1 MAGRGNPNL
10 GNEIG
15 RDTRFNSETAKIAQ
29 KKGVEV
35 RRRNADMRATMEQ
48 AFNMKLRKGKLDDIS
63 KLKDFESL
71 TNEKN
76 YRAGDMLALQLM
88 ADAMNGDRTA
98 LDYVVKVLGI
108 LAEDA
113 NTPQT
118 VQVQIKGDL
127 GKLSE

>member
-1 MAGRGNPNL
+1 
-10 GNEIG
+10 
-15 RDTRFNSETAKIAQ
+15 
-29 KKGVEV
+29 
-35 RRRNADMRATMEQ
+35 MEQ

-71 TNEKN
+71 TNDKN

>member
-29 KKGVEV
+29 KKSTEAK
-35 RRRNADMRATMEQ
+35 RRNADMRATMEQ
-48 AFNMKLRKGKLDDIS
+48 AFNMKLRKGKLDDIT

-71 TNEKN
+71 TNDKN

>member
-71 TNEKN
+71 TNDKN
-76 YRAGDMLALQLM
+76 YRAGDMLALQLV

>member
-29 KKGVEV
+29 KKSTEAK
-35 RRRNADMRATMEQ
+35 RRKADMRATMEQ
-48 AFNMKLRKGKLDDIS
+48 AFNMKLRKGKLDDIT

-71 TNEKN
+71 TNDKN
-76 YRAGDMLALQLM
+76 YMAGDMLALQLV

-98 LDYVVKVLGI
+98 LDYVVKILGI

>member
-29 KKGVEV
+29 KKSTESK
-35 RRRNADMRATMEQ
+35 RRNADMRATMEQ

-71 TNEKN
+71 TNDKN

>member
-113 NTPQT
+113 NAPQT

>member
-1 MAGRGNPNL
+1 MAGKRGNPNL
-10 GNEIG
+10 WKSG
-15 RDTRFNSETAKIAQ
+15 RQFTSETAREAQ
-29 KKGVEV
+29 RKSTEAK
-35 RRRNADMRATMEQ
+35 RRKADMRATMEQ
-48 AFNMKLRKGKLDDIS
+48 AFNMKIRKGKLDDIT

-76 YRAGDMLALQLM
+76 YRAGDMLALQLV

-127 GKLSE
+127 GDLSE

>member
-29 KKGVEV
+29 KKSTEAK
-35 RRRNADMRATMEQ
+35 RRKSDMRATMEQ
-48 AFNMKLRKGKLDDIS
+48 AFNMKLRKGKLDDIT

-71 TNEKN
+71 TNDKN
-76 YRAGDMLALQLM
+76 YMAGDMLALQLV

-98 LDYVVKVLGI
+98 LDYVVKILGI

>member
-71 TNEKN
+71 TNDKN